1 MNKVSRKDRFKG
13 LDKMGKELETIES
26 MQEMVELYQK
36 DIKARLDRITTNKN
50 SQRQIKHELGFTD

>member
-36 DIKARLDRITTNKN
+36 DIKARLDSITTNKN
-50 SQRQIKHELGFTD
+50 LQRQIKHELGFTD